1 MKFSDVKL
9 PSDKKFGLFFSII
22 FLFIFLI
29 FIYAANLTIA
39 YIFLFLS
46 IIFLSLSLLKPELL
60 NIFNKAWMFIGFLI
74 NKITSPIILGVIF
87 FGLFTPIS
95 IILRVF
101 GRDELRLKLDKQQSN
116 WTPIKE
122 NDKNIDFEKQF

>member
-1 MKFSDVKL
+1 MKFSEVKL
-9 PSDKKFGLFFSII
+9 PSDKKFGLFFAII

-39 YIFLFLS
+39 YIFLLLS
-46 IIFLSLSLLKPELL
+46 IIFLSLSFLKPELL

-74 NKITSPIILGVIF
+74 NKVTSPIILGVIF

-95 IILRVF
+95 IILRAF

-116 WTPIKE
+116 WIPIKE